1 VIVVNVAMMFAAL
14 VLLVVVSSLFPYLVV
29 FLFPAVII
37 LFTSSYCS
45 CLSFC
50 WRWRLVVELVGFA
63 FLVGLCYLAVVI
75 GLLLALV
82 VCCWVVALVD

>member
-1 VIVVNVAMMFAAL
+1 MIVVNVAMMFAAL

-45 CLSFC
+45 GLSFFLLEVAVGGTG
-50 WRWRLVVELVGFA
+50 RLCFSGWALPPCG
-63 FLVGLCYLAVVI
+63 GDRLAI
-75 GLLLALV
+75 GSRSLL
-82 VCCWVVALVD
+82 